1 MLATHQKLLTEAE
14 RMTALMTTEPNPS
27 ASRKKRAREARKL
40 EARVKAAIEEGRIE
54 EDIPGVKLEK
64 VYSRESTK
72 QVMIA
77 RVSTPPSLCNRCSCH
92 VDSTCPHAT
101 SQPLRSLRVL
111 RLQEHMPCGVL

>member
-1 MLATHQKLLTEAE
+1 MLATHQKLLVEAE
-14 RMTALMTTEPNPS
+14 RMTALMTIESNPS
-27 ASRKKRAREARKL
+27 PSRRARVRDARRL

-77 RVSTPPSLCNRCSCH
+77 RVGMLPPWCDRC
-92 VDSTCPHAT
+92 
-101 SQPLRSLRVL
+101 
-111 RLQEHMPCGVL
+111 